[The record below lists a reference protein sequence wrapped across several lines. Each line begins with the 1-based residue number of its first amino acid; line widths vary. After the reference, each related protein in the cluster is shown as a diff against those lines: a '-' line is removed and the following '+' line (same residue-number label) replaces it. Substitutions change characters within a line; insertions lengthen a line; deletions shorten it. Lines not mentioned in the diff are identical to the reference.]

1 MIDDFD
7 DIVDNEDLDY
17 TSNYKPLE
25 IIKAELDIKKQCRN
39 FVRAMASVY
48 GDLEYLPMNDSEL
61 TIHSE
66 SKTQIA
72 FLQQADMEVIPL
84 ESILFQVQVGKH
96 VLKTLMEHMN
106 GGGSADTTLFD
117 RIFKAQVSLMGIT
130 NTLSKYI
137 RSLPTFFYQLSED
150 LKSFEVNT
158 PTYSNSDD
166 VEYVEHNQ
174 NLISQNS
181 EIDDE
186 EYSSKPFMGQGDL
199 LKAIREQREELNIDI
214 QNSEN
219 VDVTKEGNEKNNP
232 LRGKDGKMN
241 LGDLLS
247 D

>member
-25 IIKAELDIKKQCRN
+25 VTQAELDIKKQCRN

-48 GDLEYLPMNDSEL
+48 GDLDYLPNDSEL

-66 SKTQIA
+66 NKTQIA

-106 GGGSADTTLFD
+106 GGGSADATLFD
-117 RIFKAQVSLMGIT
+117 RIFKAQVSLMGVT

-137 RSLPTFFYQLSED
+137 RSLPNFFYQLSED
-150 LKSFEVNT
+150 LKAFEIDT
-158 PTYSNSDD
+158 PAYTSDD
-166 VEYVEHNQ
+166 VEYVESNPS
-174 NLISQNS
+174 LISQHS
-181 EIDDE
+181 EVDDD
-186 EYSSKPFMGQGDL
+186 YSAKPFMGQGDL
-199 LKAIREQREELNIDI
+199 LKAIREQRESLNIDI
-214 QNSEN
+214 QKSEN

-232 LRGKDGKMN
+232 LRGEDGKMN